1 MKKIIFL
8 FFLVLFV
15 FILPA
20 TVLGGNKPGAC
31 YVPSTHITI
40 QSAVNDTECSE
51 IMVAPGN
58 WAGAIVNRQVQ
69 IKGTGNASITTGP
82 LHVSGLIQGFRFVAG
97 SDGSSVSHLNFYVDL
112 VIMNGAAVN
121 DVEIANN
128 NFYNSVQA
136 ISNWRGNDWN
146 IHHNTIEGLRTRNG
160 GGIGILIGDY
170 SGGVV
175 ENNVVS
181 HNNISGTLDTSYVG
195 EGGGYNGSGIVLF
208 ADFRWGAAGALEIK
222 NNNVVQNKVS
232 LVSNNSNL
240 VDVVAFE
247 MTDTRDDEDDPVIF
261 DNSVGFNDWRGT
273 VIQMDLTPDNLEDV
287 NNISRNLGDNRGH
300 GLHPS
305 ILLP

>member
-1 MKKIIFL
+1 MKGGEKIMKKIIFL

-58 WAGAIVNRQVQ
+58 WAGA
-69 IKGTGNASITTGP
+69 
-82 LHVSGLIQGFRFVAG
+82 
-97 SDGSSVSHLNFYVDL
+97 
-112 VIMNGAAVN
+112 
-121 DVEIANN
+121 
-128 NFYNSVQA
+128 
-136 ISNWRGNDWN
+136 
-146 IHHNTIEGLRTRNG
+146 
-160 GGIGILIGDY
+160 
-170 SGGVV
+170 
-175 ENNVVS
+175 
-181 HNNISGTLDTSYVG
+181 
-195 EGGGYNGSGIVLF
+195 
-208 ADFRWGAAGALEIK
+208 LEIK

-261 DNSVGFNDWRGT
+261 DNSV
-273 VIQMDLTPDNLEDV
+273 
-287 NNISRNLGDNRGH
+287 
-300 GLHPS
+300 
-305 ILLP
+305 